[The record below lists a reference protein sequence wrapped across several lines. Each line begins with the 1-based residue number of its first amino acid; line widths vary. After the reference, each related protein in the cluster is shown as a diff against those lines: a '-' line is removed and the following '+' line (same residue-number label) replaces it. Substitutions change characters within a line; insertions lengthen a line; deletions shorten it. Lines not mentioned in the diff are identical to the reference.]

1 MKKQPD
7 KPRSRIIRNLLAV
20 LLLAVFV
27 FVAVKNWASLR
38 AGWEVLRAV
47 PGWWF
52 FVGACL
58 YAMTQFFGATS
69 YYFLALRKVAWR
81 ELYVV
86 EWASAGIN
94 RLLPAGAGSMGV
106 HGLYLLKRKHS
117 VAEAVAVVAM
127 NNIVSIS
134 THLFMLLLVFLFV
147 PQDFTT
153 QQLAL
158 PSNTPYIILG
168 LLLALALLFGIAKIR
183 RIVRRF
189 MSELWSSFR
198 KYERRKVAL
207 LKSAA
212 SVICIT
218 LTNVLLLFSAIGAVG
233 QSLPF
238 ITVFV
243 VFSVGVAFGALF
255 PTPGGLGGVE
265 AGLVAGLIGFG
276 VEPALAIAV
285 AILFRFAT
293 FWMPLVVGNI
303 IFLLVRNKNLF

>member
-1 MKKQPD
+1 MKKQP
-7 KPRSRIIRNLLAV
+7 KKSRSRLIRNLLAIF
-20 LLLAVFV
+20 LLALFV
-27 FVAVKNWASLR
+27 FVAVKNRASLQD
-38 AGWEVLRAV
+38 GWEVIKTV
-47 PGWWF
+47 PAWWF
-52 FVGACL
+52 FAGVCL

-69 YYFLALRKVAWR
+69 YYFLALRTVAWR
-81 ELYVV
+81 ELYIV

-127 NNIVSIS
+127 NNIMSIS
-134 THLFMLLLVFLFV
+134 THLLLLMLVFLFV
-147 PQDFTT
+147 PQDFTA

-158 PSNTPYIILG
+158 PTNTPYVILG
-168 LLLALALLFGIAKIR
+168 LFLAISSLFGITKIR
-183 RIVRRF
+183 RIVQRF
-189 MSELWSSFR
+189 VSELWSSFR
-198 KYERRKVAL
+198 KYERRKLAL